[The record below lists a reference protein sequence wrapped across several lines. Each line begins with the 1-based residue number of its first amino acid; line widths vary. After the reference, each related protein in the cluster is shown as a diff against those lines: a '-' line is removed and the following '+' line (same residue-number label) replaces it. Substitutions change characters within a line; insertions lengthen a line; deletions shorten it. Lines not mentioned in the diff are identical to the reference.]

1 MADLRAILALE
12 PVPVDYRGAR
22 LMLKRPTLLDLVE
35 AMEANAVGTA
45 HARAWAIHRHVL
57 DENGT
62 PVFATPETALAC
74 PSGLAAKVFP
84 MIEGLYQE
92 GSD

>member
-1 MADLRAILALE
+1 LPDLRSILALE
-12 PVPVDYRGAR
+12 PVPFEYMGVP
-22 LMLKRPTLLDLVE
+22 LKLKRPSLIDLVE
-35 AMEANAVGTA
+35 AVEANAVGTA

-74 PSGLAAKVFP
+74 PSGLAAKTMP
-84 MIEGLYQE
+84 MIEELYKE